1 MNDEILDRNRLTE
14 LEERLEHQD
23 DTITQLNDALINQQ
37 QRIDSLETKLQ
48 EVKSTLLSVTDN
60 RQALDPNE
68 QPPHY

>member
-14 LEERLEHQD
+14 LEERLEQQD

-37 QRIDSLETKLQ
+37 QRIDSLDTKLQ
-48 EVKSTLLSVTDN
+48 EVRSTLLFVTEI
-60 RQALDPNE
+60 RQPLDPNE

>member
-48 EVKSTLLSVTDN
+48 EVRSTLLSVTEI
-60 RQALDPNE
+60 RQPLDPDE

>member
-48 EVKSTLLSVTDN
+48 EVKSTLLAVN
-60 RQALDPNE
+60 EIRQPLDPDE
-68 QPPHY
+68 RPPHY

>member
-37 QRIDSLETKLQ
+37 QRIDSLETELQ
-48 EVKSTLLSVTDN
+48 EVKSTLISVTEIG
-60 RQALDPNE
+60 QPLDPNE
-68 QPPHY
+68 RPPHY

>member
-23 DTITQLNDALINQQ
+23 DTITQLNDALVNQQ

-48 EVKSTLLSVTDN
+48 EVRSTLLSVTEI
-60 RQALDPNE
+60 RQPLDPNE
-68 QPPHY
+68 RTPHY

>member
-48 EVKSTLLSVTDN
+48 EVRSTLLSVTEI
-60 RQALDPNE
+60 RQPLDSDE
-68 QPPHY
+68 RPPHY

>member
-23 DTITQLNDALINQQ
+23 DTITQLNDALVNQQ

-48 EVKSTLLSVTDN
+48 EVRSTLLSVTET
-60 RQALDPNE
+60 RQPLDPNE
-68 QPPHY
+68 RPPHY

>member
-37 QRIDSLETKLQ
+37 QRIDSLETELQ
-48 EVKSTLLSVTDN
+48 EVKYTLISVTEI
-60 RQALDPNE
+60 RRPLDPNE
-68 QPPHY
+68 RPPHY

>member
-14 LEERLEHQD
+14 LEERLEQQE

-37 QRIDSLETKLQ
+37 QRIDSLDTKLQ
-48 EVKSTLLSVTDN
+48 EVRSTLLFVTEI
-60 RQALDPNE
+60 RQPLDPNE

>member
-23 DTITQLNDALINQQ
+23 DMITQLNDALINQQ

-48 EVKSTLLSVTDN
+48 EVKSTLLAVTEI
-60 RQALDPNE
+60 RQTLDPDE
-68 QPPHY
+68 RPPHY